1 MFYLIPPG
9 TKVDFVGKRHLWL
22 GLSIVAIVA
31 SAFGFFT
38 KGLNY
43 GVDFTGGAEVQV
55 RLSSEGWDTAKV
67 RSIVEKGG
75 FEDARIQQIKTE
87 AGRPVEFNIRVQAEE
102 AKLNQIGEQMRSAF
116 SASLPEG
123 PQGFELGKVDVV
135 GPAAGGALR
144 EKGFLS
150 MFYALIAILVYVAVR
165 FDSRFAPGAVIALF
179 HDTVLTIGVF
189 VVLGTQFD
197 LTILAALMILIGYSN
212 NDTIIVYDRI
222 REVIQLQPNLKI
234 EEIVNRSLNE
244 TLGRTIVTSLAT
256 LITALALYLFGG
268 EVIEGFA
275 LTFMIGIV
283 IGTYSSIYV
292 ASSVLIWMTNYNLKR
307 AGKARVSGMKS
318 KLSEIKA

>member
-1 MFYLIPPG
+1 MMYLIRPG
-9 TKVDFVGKRHLWL
+9 TKIDFVGSRRIWL
-22 GLSIVAIVA
+22 TLSAVLMVA
-31 SAFGFFT
+31 SIAGFYT

-55 RLSSEGWDTAKV
+55 RLPGEGWDIGKV
-67 RSIVEKGG
+67 RGIVESGG
-75 FEDARIQQIKTE
+75 FGDARIQQVKTE
-87 AGRPVEFNIRVQAEE
+87 AGKPVEFNIRVQSEE
-102 AKLNQIGEQMRSAF
+102 SQLNQIGEKMRAAF
-116 SASLPEG
+116 LKSLPENAL
-123 PQGFELGKVDVV
+123 GFELGKVDVV

-165 FDSRFAPGAVIALF
+165 FESRFAPGAVIALF

-197 LTILAALMILIGYSN
+197 LTILAALMILVGYSN

-222 REVIQLQPNLKI
+222 REVLQLQPNSKI
-234 EEIVNRSLNE
+234 EDVVNRSLNE
-244 TLGRTIVTSLAT
+244 TLGRTIVTSIAT
-256 LITALALYLFGG
+256 FITAFCLYVFGG

-283 IGTYSSIYV
+283 IGTYSSIYI

-307 AGKARVSGMKS
+307 AGNARPTATKS
-318 KLSEIKA
+318 KFSEIKA